1 MHKLLTKLMQILLIY
16 FFQNNS
22 SDRLVLQTKA
32 ARSEDLVVTV
42 RTGSLLIQDLV
53 SEDRLRNSVQ
63 KFSDLNFT

>member
-1 MHKLLTKLMQILLIY
+1 MQILLIY

-42 RTGSLLIQDLV
+42 RMGSLLIQDLV